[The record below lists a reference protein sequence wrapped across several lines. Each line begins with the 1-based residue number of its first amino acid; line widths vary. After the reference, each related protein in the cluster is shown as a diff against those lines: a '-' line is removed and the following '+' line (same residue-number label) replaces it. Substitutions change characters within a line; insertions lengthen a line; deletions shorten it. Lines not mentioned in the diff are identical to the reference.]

1 MFRSNPSATVVS
13 LALLFGALL
22 GSASHLT
29 LAHADMSHEAAQA
42 KSEARPPHD
51 PKKKNDGESCKQSS
65 ECQPHSSCVKVGDKS
80 VCQAPPR
87 PQLPPG
93 AVT

>member
-1 MFRSNPSATVVS
+1 MFRRLTTATMFSA
-13 LALLFGALL
+13 ALMIGALI
-22 GSASHLT
+22 GTASHMS
-29 LAHADMSHEAAQA
+29 LAHADMAREPAQA

-51 PKKKNDGESCKQSS
+51 PKKKNDGEACKNAS

>member
-1 MFRSNPSATVVS
+1 MRRSFVTAALCLVGLVVGS
-13 LALLFGALL
+13 LTGA
-22 GSASHLT
+22 GSLVSR
-29 LAHADMSHEAAQA
+29 AHADLSQQPAAA
-42 KSEARPPHD
+42 RSEAPPPYD
-51 PKKKNDGESCKQSS
+51 PKKKNDGESCKTSA
-65 ECQPHSSCVKVGDKS
+65 ECQPHSTCTKVGDKS